1 MIEFILDNG
10 DRLLALAIG
19 LVAVASALAALT
31 PTPKD
36 DGVALALRRLVDL
49 VALNVGHARRKP

>member
-1 MIEFILDNG
+1 MIEFIVNNG
-10 DRLLALAIG
+10 DRLLALAAG

-36 DGVALALRRLVDL
+36 DGIALALRRLIDL
-49 VALNVGHARRKP
+49 IALNVGHARRKP